1 MSTLKK
7 ISEVANC
14 SLSTV
19 SKALNNCN
27 DISEKTREKILTIAK
42 DMGYFQKKKK
52 IKLENRK
59 KNKFNIAILC
69 PEIESNYYS
78 KMIID
83 ISYELSKYN
92 SDTVIYNY
100 SFDNNRLHE
109 LLDTCHNADDVDAII
124 CLSKIVDYV
133 LFDDMPVITFGE
145 NTYTTTFF
153 YDVSA
158 GLRAVFESLGKND
171 LIYIVSEDKTTSQE
185 KEFSKISKDFTSI
198 TAKKFLSI
206 NRFEQAGYEAG
217 EYFINNGILP
227 NAVICAYDEIALGL
241 IEYLSNQ
248 GIKIPEQVSVIGIN
262 DIPTAKYCFGGL
274 TTISF
279 DFKSIASVM
288 IKDLI
293 DDLKKQK
300 KRICHYNVPSR
311 LIKRNT

>member
-100 SFDNNRLHE
+100 SFDNKRLHE
-109 LLDTCHNADDVDAII
+109 LLDTCHNADIGV
-124 CLSKIVDYV
+124 V
-133 LFDDMPVITFGE
+133 LH
-145 NTYTTTFF
+145 
-153 YDVSA
+153 
-158 GLRAVFESLGKND
+158 
-171 LIYIVSEDKTTSQE
+171 
-185 KEFSKISKDFTSI
+185 
-198 TAKKFLSI
+198 FL
-206 NRFEQAGYEAG
+206 
-217 EYFINNGILP
+217 
-227 NAVICAYDEIALGL
+227 
-241 IEYLSNQ
+241 
-248 GIKIPEQVSVIGIN
+248 
-262 DIPTAKYCFGGL
+262 
-274 TTISF
+274 
-279 DFKSIASVM
+279 
-288 IKDLI
+288 
-293 DDLKKQK
+293 
-300 KRICHYNVPSR
+300 
-311 LIKRNT
+311 